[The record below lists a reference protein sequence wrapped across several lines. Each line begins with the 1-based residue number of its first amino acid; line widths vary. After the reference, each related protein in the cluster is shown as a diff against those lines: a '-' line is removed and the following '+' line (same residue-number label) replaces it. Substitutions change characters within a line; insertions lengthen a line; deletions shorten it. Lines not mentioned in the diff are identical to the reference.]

1 MKKIILLFGLVF
13 SLCSVAQRPIYKCQ
27 FSDSIGIIDYKH
39 VVNSIRK
46 SLEEKNLPPEVI
58 DKYIVDNFSNPST
71 LAFVQERI
79 VDAYADSSIISMNY
93 DSIANNRIVLEMPG
107 NKMMVK
113 NGVVFRYNQ
122 GLETYTLSKISDRS
136 QVFIPTGHKFEI
148 SGFICDEYIS
158 LDSIYKIWVT
168 EKLPSTI
175 NPGIGIKNL
184 NKAILGFEAR
194 TGNAYTRGMLKKI
207 EKLKS

>member
-1 MKKIILLFGLVF
+1 MKKIILLLGLIS
-13 SLCSVAQRPIYKCQ
+13 SLYSVAQRPIYKCQ
-27 FSDSIGIIDYKH
+27 FTDSIGILDYNQ

-46 SLEEKNLPPEVI
+46 SLEEKNLSPEVI
-58 DKYIVDNFSNPST
+58 DKYIADNFSNPST
-71 LAFVQERI
+71 LAFVQERV

-122 GLETYTLSKISDRS
+122 GLEAYTVSKISDRS
-136 QVFIPTGHKFEI
+136 QVFTPTGHQIEI
-148 SGFICDEYIS
+148 AGFICDEYVS

-168 EKLPSTI
+168 EKLPPTI
-175 NPGIGIKNL
+175 NPGIGIKNI